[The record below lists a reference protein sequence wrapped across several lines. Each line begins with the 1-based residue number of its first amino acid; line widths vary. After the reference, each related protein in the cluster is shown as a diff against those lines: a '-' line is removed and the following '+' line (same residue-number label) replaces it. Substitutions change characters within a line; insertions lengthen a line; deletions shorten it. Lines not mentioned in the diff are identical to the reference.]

1 MPGLCDNFY
10 HARKIRP
17 EPAPASAVPKGGVG
31 SNRGGPIVPAMESA
45 MTGILRAVIFD
56 VDGTLVD
63 SVDLHAHAWVEA
75 IRHFG
80 YHADFDE
87 VRSQIG
93 KGGDQIMPVFVPK
106 EDLARVQEDMDHFRH
121 DLFARKYMKQVRGF
135 RRVRGLFQH
144 LHADGLRIALASS
157 SKSDELEHYKR
168 AADIDDLVDVEVSS
182 DDAGRSKPNPDIFEA
197 ALAKLGVSPDEAVVV
212 GDSPW
217 DAKAAARAELPVV
230 GVLCGGFPEQD
241 LRRAGCV
248 EIYRDPED
256 LQRRFAAS
264 FIGRHSPKTLGQP
277 GRPSARGASR
287 MGA

>member
-1 MPGLCDNFY
+1 
-10 HARKIRP
+10 
-17 EPAPASAVPKGGVG
+17 
-31 SNRGGPIVPAMESA
+31 
-45 MTGILRAVIFD
+45 MTGIIRAVIFD

-93 KGGDQIMPVFVPK
+93 KGGDQIMPIFVPQK
-106 EDLARVQEDMDHFRH
+106 DLDRIQDAMDHFRH
-121 DLFARKYMKQVRGF
+121 DLFARKYMPKVKGF

-157 SKSDELEHYKR
+157 AKGDELEHYKQ
-168 AADIDDLVDVEVSS
+168 AAEIEDLVDVETSS
-182 DDAGRSKPNPDIFEA
+182 DDADKSKPHPDIFQA
-197 ALAKLGVSPDEAVVV
+197 ALEKLGLQPDEAVVV

-217 DAKAAARAELPVV
+217 DAKAATRAGLPVL
-230 GVLCGGFPEQD
+230 GVLCGGFAEQD
-241 LRRAGCV
+241 LRRAGCA

-256 LQRRFAAS
+256 LQRRFAS
-264 FIGRHSPKTLGQP
+264 SLIGRHSPKTLGAQP
-277 GRPSARGASR
+277 GRPSARGPSR
-287 MGA
+287 MGT